1 MTAATNQLLDRV
13 PISQIYRAL
22 GGPKLRGTRGPA
34 FWRGGDGFNV
44 SVNDSRGVW
53 HDFASGEG
61 GGILALVIR
70 VRGGGRADALRWLAD
85 LVGVP
90 LDDKPLAP
98 EDREQWARD
107 RRELERIL
115 PTARYWRRAAVCIAE
130 ELLESLKGAL
140 FNLALPQ
147 PDVGEI
153 ASVENLLGS
162 LRRVD
167 GGALV
172 REYRSWLERFPGHTA
187 ALVRVAKRHEQ
198 ASRRALM
205 EYLKQADPATKKA
218 VA

>member
-1 MTAATNQLLDRV
+1 
-13 PISQIYRAL
+13 
-22 GGPKLRGTRGPA
+22 
-34 FWRGGDGFNV
+34 
-44 SVNDSRGVW
+44 
-53 HDFASGEG
+53 
-61 GGILALVIR
+61 
-70 VRGGGRADALRWLAD
+70 
-85 LVGVP
+85 
-90 LDDKPLAP
+90 
-98 EDREQWARD
+98 
-107 RRELERIL
+107 
-115 PTARYWRRAAVCIAE
+115 
-130 ELLESLKGAL
+130 
-140 FNLALPQ
+140 
-147 PDVGEI
+147 VGEI

>member
-1 MTAATNQLLDRV
+1 L
-13 PISQIYRAL
+13 
-22 GGPKLRGTRGPA
+22 
-34 FWRGGDGFNV
+34 
-44 SVNDSRGVW
+44 NDSRGVW
-53 HDFASGEG
+53 HDFATNEG

-98 EDREQWARD
+98 EDREHWARD

-140 FNLALPQ
+140 FNPALPQ

>member
-1 MTAATNQLLDRV
+1 L
-13 PISQIYRAL
+13 
-22 GGPKLRGTRGPA
+22 
-34 FWRGGDGFNV
+34 
-44 SVNDSRGVW
+44 NDSRGVW
-53 HDFASGEG
+53 HDFATNEG

-70 VRGGGRADALRWLAD
+70 VRGGGRADALRWVAD
-85 LVGVP
+85 LAGVP
-90 LDDKPLAP
+90 LDDMPICA
-98 EDREQWARD
+98 EDRARWAVERRD
-107 RRELERIL
+107 IERTL
-115 PTARYWRRAAVCIAE
+115 LTALYWRRAAVCIAE

-172 REYRSWLERFPGHTA
+172 REYRLWLERFPGHTA
-187 ALVRVAKRHEQ
+187 ALVHVARQRE
-198 ASRRALM
+198 AAERRALM